1 MIIIDLRVFAC
12 KSIVLYETINRWK
25 KVYGTVNNKQKRRKT
40 MAVNRVPV
48 LKRCRALGIE
58 PMVLGYDKKSNRK
71 SPREGK
77 KVSEYG
83 LQLREKQK
91 AKFIYGVLEKP
102 FRNYYEKADRAK
114 GMTGDN
120 LMVLLESRLDNVIF
134 RMAFART
141 RREARQ
147 IVDHKHVLV
156 NGKCVNI
163 PSYQVKAGD
172 VIEISEK
179 VKSAQRYKDILDVTA
194 KRLVPEWMDVDIEGL
209 KGTIKELPSREAID
223 VPVNEM
229 LIVELYSK

>member
-1 MIIIDLRVFAC
+1 
-12 KSIVLYETINRWK
+12 
-25 KVYGTVNNKQKRRKT
+25 

-48 LKRCRALGIE
+48 LKRCRTLGLDPVYLGI
-58 PMVLGYDKKSNRK
+58 DKKSNRK
-71 SPREGK
+71 SGRANK

-102 FRNYYEKADRAK
+102 FRNYFKRAEKMN

-120 LMVLLESRLDNVIF
+120 LMTLLELRLDNVIF
-134 RMAFART
+134 RLGLART
-141 RREARQ
+141 RKEARQ

-163 PSYQVKAGD
+163 PSYLVNVGD
-172 VIEISEK
+172 LIEIKEK
-179 VKSAQRYKDILDVTA
+179 AKSSQRYKDILEVTGG
-194 KRLVPEWMDVDIEGL
+194 RLVPEWLDADQDNL
-209 KGTIKELPSREAID
+209 KGVVKATPSRDMID